1 MRLKFFSHL
10 LLMVLLNLLVKPI
23 AIFGIDAQVQN
34 VVGAEEYGIYFSLLN
49 FTYLFNIFLDFGIT
63 NFNIKYIAHYPHLAK
78 QYIGKIIPLR
88 FLLLLIYIIITLG
101 LGLIFGYNQKQ
112 YEILLFLILNQ
123 FLISVILFFRSYFS
137 GLLLLKLDIILSVL
151 DKLFLILLMG
161 YLLYFQTNIEI
172 SILNFVQIQT
182 LSLLLTCFIAL
193 ILIFVKVG
201 IPKIK
206 WNLSFNRLIIKK
218 SYPYAL
224 LIIFMMIYSRTDA
237 VMLERILPIGS
248 HETGIYAQAY
258 RLLDAFFMFA
268 SLFSSLLFPIFA
280 NMLKKKMDIISL
292 LDSSSSVLFSGAFTL
307 VVICFFNSEFLMNL
321 FYKNDVLNSSLV
333 FKYLIISFIPLC
345 VTLIFGTLLTANG
358 NLSFLIKLSL
368 IGIFINILFNWL
380 LIPIYGAFGATMTSL
395 ITQFLIALVHVFYTF
410 KTFKIKLNGQLFLK
424 YAGFVVLLC
433 FSGNI
438 LHFSLNNY
446 LQICLL
452 ILISITYLL
461 ASNLLQWKLILEIL
475 KRKN

>member
-1 MRLKFFSHL
+1 
-10 LLMVLLNLLVKPI
+10 MVLLNLLVKPI

-78 QYIGKIIPLR
+78 QYIAKIIPLR
-88 FLLLLIYIIITLG
+88 LVLLVIYVFITLS
-101 LGLIFGYNQKQ
+101 LAAVFSYNQKQ

-172 SILNFVQIQT
+172 TILTFVKVQT
-182 LSLLLTCFIAL
+182 ISLVITCLLAL
-193 ILIFVKVG
+193 ILIFIKVG
-201 IPKIK
+201 LPKIK

-237 VMLERILPIGS
+237 VMLERIMPIGS

-280 NMLKKKMDIISL
+280 NMLKKKMDVSPL
-292 LDSSSSVLFSGAFTL
+292 LNSSSSVLFSGAFTL
-307 VVICFFNSEFLMNL
+307 VIVCFFNADFLMNL

-368 IGIFINILFNWL
+368 IGIFVNILFNWL

-395 ITQFLIALVHVFYTF
+395 ITQFLIALVHVFFTF
-410 KTFKIKLNGQLFLK
+410 KTFNIKLNGQLFLK
-424 YAGFVVLLC
+424 YAGFVVFLC
-433 FSGNI
+433 FSGYF

-446 LQICLL
+446 LQICFL

-475 KRKN
+475 KRKI